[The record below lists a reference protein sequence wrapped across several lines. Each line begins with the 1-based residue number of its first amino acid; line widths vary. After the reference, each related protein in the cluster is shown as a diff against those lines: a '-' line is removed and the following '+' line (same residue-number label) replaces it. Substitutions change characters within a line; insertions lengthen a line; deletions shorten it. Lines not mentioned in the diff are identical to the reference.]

1 MKLISGLQT
10 ASGFVPSKW
19 VIEVQDPSINATRQ
33 IIFDDAIAIEV
44 AARLAK
50 ELTIIGNTGLDT
62 STATLGNLPSL
73 STMNYIAAATDIL
86 NACELLD
93 AALKATDDAAVICP
107 PPVYLTNAEI
117 AAIYT
122 TPKTLINAPGVGYY
136 IYPIAINIK
145 HIFGSAAWVT
155 PDVIYAKIL
164 GCTSLFQDTFDVLT
178 GTSTRMCKMVPTT
191 TTGYA
196 VSGTQYAENQ
206 PLQLT
211 SLANPTGGAGCT
223 ARVDIIYKILPW

>member
-1 MKLISGLQT
+1 MKLISQLQT
-10 ASGFVPSKW
+10 ATGFDPSKW
-19 VIEVQDPSINATRQ
+19 VIEAQDPTTNSTRK
-33 IIFDDAIAIEV
+33 ILFNDAIATEV

-62 STATLGNLPSL
+62 TPATLGNLPSL
-73 STMNYIAAATDIL
+73 AAMDYISAATSIL

-93 AALKATDDAAVICP
+93 IALKATNDAAVIYTS
-107 PPVYLTNAEI
+107 VYLTNAEI

-122 TPKTLINAPGVGYY
+122 TPKTLINAPGTGYY
-136 IYPIAINIK
+136 IYPIAINVK

-155 PDVIYAKIL
+155 PQVIYAKIL
-164 GCTSLFQDTFDVLT
+164 GCTSLFQDAFDVLT
-178 GTSTRMCKMVPTT
+178 GTATRMCKMVPTT
-191 TTGYA
+191 TTGYS

-211 SLANPTGGAGCT
+211 SLANPTGGTGCT
-223 ARVDIIYKILPW
+223 ARVDIIYKILQW